1 MTTGPRTHS
10 ALQRSRREFG
20 LRLRALRRDAGLTGR
35 ALAAATGQHHTRV
48 SKIENG
54 VQQPT
59 PVAVRAWAA
68 ACGADAEVPGL
79 LTALRA
85 IESAYIDLRRESRAG
100 MRQVIGQHTPE
111 RYARTRR
118 IRVYEHRVVPG
129 IFQTADYCA
138 AMLAF
143 WFRFL
148 DAPHDLDAA
157 VAVRMER
164 QHILYRPD
172 RQIECVLEEQA
183 LRTWLG
189 TAEVQL
195 GQLDRLL
202 AVLSLPTVTLGIV
215 PLLTPRTSGSQVS
228 FWIFDDEL
236 VTLETPSAGIGV
248 EDPEEIGA
256 YARTFDLLRADA
268 VYGPA
273 ARRLVVAAIEDT
285 ARRVERAPED

>member
-1 MTTGPRTHS
+1 VTTGPPTHS

-35 ALAAATGQHHTRV
+35 ALAAATGQHHTRI

-54 VQQPT
+54 VQQPR
-59 PVAVRAWAA
+59 PVDVRAWAA
-68 ACGADAEVPGL
+68 ACRAAEQVPGL
-79 LTALRA
+79 LTALHA
-85 IESAYIDLRRESRAG
+85 IESAYVDLRRESRAG
-100 MRQVIGQHTPE
+100 MRRVIGHHTPE
-111 RYARTRR
+111 RYAHTQR
-118 IRVYEHRVVPG
+118 IRVYEHSVVPG

-138 AMLAF
+138 AMLGF

-148 DAPHDLDAA
+148 SAPNDLDAA

-164 QHILYRPD
+164 QHVLYRSD
-172 RQIECVLEEQA
+172 RRIECVLAESA

-189 TAEVQL
+189 TAEIQL

-202 AVLSLPTVTLGIV
+202 AVQSLPTVTLGII
-215 PLLTPRTSGSQVS
+215 PMLTERNSGSQTS

-248 EDPEEIGA
+248 EDPDEITT
-256 YARTFDLLRADA
+256 YTRLFDLLRADA
-268 VYGPA
+268 LYGPA
-273 ARRLVVAAIEDT
+273 ARALVVAAIEDT
-285 ARRVERAPED
+285 ARRLDAGR